1 MSKVTIEIAEAEVE
15 SWLDKKKILPGLRD
29 ARREHINQLVECI
42 QEGVLELNTETYEF
56 THNLLEPFGA
66 GEKMTKTLV
75 YKPRL
80 NDKNLQPWMKGVR
93 GDDAE
98 GRMLGYVAALTST
111 NRQLLELM
119 DTADKRISMAIA
131 IFFL

>member
-1 MSKVTIEIAEAEVE
+1 MSKVTIEVAEDEIN

-42 QEGVLELNTETYEF
+42 QEGVLELNNETFEL
-56 THNLLEPFGA
+56 THNLLEPFGN
-66 GEKMTKTLV
+66 EQKTTKLV

-80 NDKNLQPWMKGVR
+80 NDKLLQPWLKGVK

-98 GRMLGYVAALTST
+98 GRMLGYVAALTNT
-111 NRQLLELM
+111 NRLLLELM
-119 DTADKRISMAIA
+119 DTADKRIAMAIA

>member
-1 MSKVTIEIAEAEVE
+1 MSKVTIEIAEAEIE

-42 QEGVLELNTETYEF
+42 QEGVLELNTETFEF
-56 THNLLEPFGA
+56 THNLLEPFGS
-66 GEKMTKTLV
+66 GEKLTSQLV

-80 NDKNLQPWMKGVR
+80 NDKQLQPWMKGVR

-98 GRMLGYVAALTST
+98 GRMLGYVAALTNT
-111 NRQLLELM
+111 NRLLLELM